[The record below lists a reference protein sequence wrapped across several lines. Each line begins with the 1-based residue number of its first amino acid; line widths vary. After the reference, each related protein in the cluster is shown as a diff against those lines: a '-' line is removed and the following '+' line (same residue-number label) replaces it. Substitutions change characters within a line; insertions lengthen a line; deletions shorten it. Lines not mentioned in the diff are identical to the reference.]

1 MSSYKVSAAV
11 ADQFDDLRIND
22 SRMTDIAEDILGMLT
37 TRERRIAL
45 LVAEGLSNKG
55 ISRQLNV
62 REGTVKVHLHHI
74 YAKLSIANR
83 TSLAVIAARYEV
95 THGPVPDA
103 GQKCPRR
110 IFNDLEAL

>member
-37 TRERRIAL
+37 TCERRIAR

-95 THGPVPDA
+95 TRDA

-110 IFNDLEAL
+110 ISNDLEAL

>member
-37 TRERRIAL
+37 TCERRIAR

-62 REGTVKVHLHHI
+62 GKDLVQVHLHHI

-83 TSLAVIAARYEV
+83 TSLAVIAAQCR
-95 THGPVPDA
+95 GKICDA

-110 IFNDLEAL
+110 ISNDLEAL